1 MLRFLRVSL
10 KSTIYYDKKGHFDA
24 CPNNNLDFTQ
34 KRIVPELYYTWS
46 GRRPGTWW
54 SRSCTTTCPGT
65 CSIPCTARPDCSF
78 SFLALGKRG
87 YFPNWWHH
95 SVYLRRDGLL
105 TSKII
110 KMLVN
115 LFLLLMSWCRKK
127 WNFSLGREFN
137 IFLKRDSQEKVFKFN

>member
-10 KSTIYYDKKGHFDA
+10 KSTIYYDKKRPLWCLSQQQPGLYSEEN
-24 CPNNNLDFTQ
+24 CPRAVLN
-34 KRIVPELYYTWS
+34 WS